1 MSETIV
7 LELPD
12 KLARSTREIA
22 TRTQRRLEDLLVDW
36 IDRTIS
42 DLPIESLPDSQVL
55 ALCDSYLTNTQQ
67 EQMDALLARNREGSL
82 TSDERRRLD
91 ELMLVYRRGLIR
103 KAQAIHVA
111 VQRGLRSPL
120 NLDR

>member
-12 KLARSTREIA
+12 RLARSTREIA

-55 ALCDSYLTNTQQ
+55 ALGDLQMTNAQQ
-67 EQMDALLARNREGSL
+67 EQLGKLLARNREGWL
-82 TSDERRRLD
+82 TSDDRRRLD
-91 ELMLVYRRGLIR
+91 ELMQVYRRGLVR

-111 VQRGLRSPL
+111 VQRGLRPPL
-120 NLDR
+120 SLDR

>member
-111 VQRGLRSPL
+111 VQRGLRPPL

>member
-55 ALCDSYLTNTQQ
+55 ALCDSQLTNTQQ
-67 EQMDALLARNREGSL
+67 EQLDVLLARNREGSL

-91 ELMLVYRRGLIR
+91 DLMQVYRRGLIR
-103 KAQAIHVA
+103 KAQAVHVA

>member
-12 KLARSTREIA
+12 RLAHSTREIA

-36 IDRTIS
+36 IDRTMS
-42 DLPIESLPDSQVL
+42 DLPVEALPDSQVL
-55 ALCDSYLTNTQQ
+55 ALCDSQLTNAQQ
-67 EQMDALLARNREGSL
+67 EQLSRLLAHQREGWLSG
-82 TSDERRRLD
+82 DDRRRLD
-91 ELMLVYRRGLIR
+91 ELMQVYRRGLVR

-111 VQRGLRSPL
+111 VQRGLRPPL
-120 NLDR
+120 SLDR